1 MASQNKKT
9 IKRRGLTM
17 REIKIRISVRELM
30 DVKNAY
36 NLYDTKSAIDFLVK
50 QQYPEEEVLW
60 GEGIL
65 ADPDPVNSD
74 VVLVSLKVRGLR
86 EY

>member
-1 MASQNKKT
+1 MQ
-9 IKRRGLTM
+9 
-17 REIKIRISVRELM
+17 EIKLRFTVRELM

-36 NLYDTKSAIDFLVK
+36 NLYDTRSAIDFLVK

-74 VVLVSLKVRGLR
+74 AILVSLRVRGV
-86 EY
+86 

>member
-1 MASQNKKT
+1 MQ
-9 IKRRGLTM
+9 
-17 REIKIRISVRELM
+17 EIKIRLSVSELM

-36 NLYDTKSAIDFLVK
+36 TLYDTKSAIEFLVK
-50 QQYPEEEVLW
+50 QQYPEKEILW

-74 VVLVSLKVRGLR
+74 VVLVSLKVRGSC